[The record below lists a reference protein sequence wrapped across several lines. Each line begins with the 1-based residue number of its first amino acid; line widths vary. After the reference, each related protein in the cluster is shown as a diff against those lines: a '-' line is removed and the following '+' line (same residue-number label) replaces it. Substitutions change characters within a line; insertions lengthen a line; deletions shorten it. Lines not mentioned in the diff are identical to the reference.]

1 MNIAKHAVVNRKR
14 KIILSIFAVTVTALI
29 AWLFASSYSIYR
41 PVQFNDLAMSRAVEW
56 VQKNGN
62 ASREGAISL
71 PPDLAY
77 VSVTGKAYVT
87 NGIIFFPSWIG
98 RKTLLPGLLGSD
110 ADWIEGYG
118 FSTKPLPT
126 EKSEPAGSDKFFCMM
141 DLSDTTHAPDNGAN
155 GRQMAVSNRINKR
168 WYEIDSFS

>member
-1 MNIAKHAVVNRKR
+1 MNIARAVVLNRKR
-14 KIILSIFAVTVTALI
+14 KIILPTIATTVMALI

-41 PVQFNDLAMSRAVEW
+41 PIHFNDPAMSRAVEW
-56 VQKNGN
+56 VQENEG

-71 PPDLAY
+71 PPSLAS

-98 RKTLLPGLLGSD
+98 RITLLPGLFDSD
-110 ADWIEGYG
+110 ADWVEGYG

-126 EKSEPAGSDKFFCMM
+126 EESEPAASDKFFCMM
-141 DLSDTTHAPDNGAN
+141 DLSDPAHTPDNGAN
-155 GRQMAVSNRINKR
+155 GRQMAVSSHINKR